1 MKCLFFLFTKKFTVL
16 KSLVADPPDYDGGAA
31 ISGYVLEMEN
41 PGTKGKRTYRCLHLH
56 SAVRYMELQPTIFN
70 HDKFYSLCYEG
81 KKTHSVI
88 RKVVGNRDVGF
99 LFLFYTAK

>member
-1 MKCLFFLFTKKFTVL
+1 MKCLSFLFTEKFTVL

-56 SAVRYMELQPTIFN
+56 SAVRYM
-70 HDKFYSLCYEG
+70 
-81 KKTHSVI
+81 
-88 RKVVGNRDVGF
+88 
-99 LFLFYTAK
+99 